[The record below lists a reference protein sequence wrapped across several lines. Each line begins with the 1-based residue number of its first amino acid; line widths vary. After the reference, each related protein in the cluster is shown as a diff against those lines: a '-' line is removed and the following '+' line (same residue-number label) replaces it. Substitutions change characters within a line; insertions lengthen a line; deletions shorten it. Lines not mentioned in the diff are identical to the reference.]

1 MAIRSPKPYGFER
14 TATKMATFWSTD
26 CHVGLRPPRNDT
38 TFWTR
43 SGAAAPEV
51 LSSCPSGHP
60 PIPSPGGHPRVASLA
75 PSGQFTSGWPEGPG
89 VRVGATLAVVPD
101 PRHAC
106 RGGLPQGQ
114 PLRGDSRVE
123 CRMVKRP
130 QDNQTEGRRQ
140 AHRPTM
146 NAVPRFHCHEKDARR
161 DTRPRVSANFPARTP
176 DTPGGVSLHCG
187 KIVFG
192 KPPLPSTA
200 VLPRCMQVCT
210 GIFHKT
216 PQLYLCIHPKFSCK
230 TPIFLKKGNNC
241 AILYA
246 RILESFPN
254 CHHS

>member
-1 MAIRSPKPYGFER
+1 
-14 TATKMATFWSTD
+14 
-26 CHVGLRPPRNDT
+26 
-38 TFWTR
+38 
-43 SGAAAPEV
+43 
-51 LSSCPSGHP
+51 
-60 PIPSPGGHPRVASLA
+60 
-75 PSGQFTSGWPEGPG
+75 
-89 VRVGATLAVVPD
+89 
-101 PRHAC
+101 
-106 RGGLPQGQ
+106 
-114 PLRGDSRVE
+114 
-123 CRMVKRP
+123 MVKRP
-130 QDNQTEGRRQ
+130 QDDQTEGRRQ

-146 NAVPRFHCHEKDARR
+146 TAAPRFHCHEKDARRDTPPGVSGPHPNSLPPREAIGAAAPGERQKQRQPFKADPSPYGLSCR

-176 DTPGGVSLHCG
+176 DTPGGVSLHFG

-192 KPPLPSTA
+192 KSHLPSTA

-210 GIFHKT
+210 GIFYKT